1 MAGRLNVLI
10 VATKPPWPPVD
21 GGRLVIL
28 NTVDA
33 LAAAGHRVTLVAP
46 VDPAADYAAA
56 LGALACRCRAE
67 LVPVRLPGVRAAA
80 LSSMVRGRPLTAE
93 RHRLRAVAE
102 RVRRLAAAEAF
113 DVVQAEQLQAVA
125 QASPAMA
132 SGVPLVYR
140 AHNIESVLWTYAA
153 LFARPFERILLRRE
167 ARRLAAFERATI
179 RRAAATVVLTE
190 LDAVPLRRSV
200 GPGPAIERVP
210 VPFAAEMA
218 PSGVPLPGHPA
229 LVTLASPTWPPSRE
243 TALQVARQW
252 WPAIRRRLPDA
263 VLHVFGGVD
272 GGPLDGVEWHPAP
285 ADSALAFATG
295 AVVAIPARHPTGI
308 PVKGLEAW
316 ARGLPLIGSA
326 QTAEALEAVAGRELI
341 VADDPEGFAASLQQL
356 ASDPALRARVVEGG
370 RARLRALHDPAE
382 VAEQLTALYRSLDRA
397 PRGSHP

>member
-1 MAGRLNVLI
+1 MAGRLNLLI

-21 GGRLVIL
+21 GGRLVVL

-46 VDPAADYAAA
+46 VDPAADQAAA
-56 LGALACRCRAE
+56 RDALAGRCRAE
-67 LVPVRLPGVRAAA
+67 LVPVRPPGVRAAA
-80 LSSMVRGRPLTAE
+80 ITSLLRGRPLTVE

-113 DVVQAEQLQAVA
+113 DVVQAEQLQAVF
-125 QASPAMA
+125 QAAPAVA
-132 SGVPLVYR
+132 SGAPLVYR

-153 LFARPFERILLRRE
+153 AFARPFERVLLRRE
-167 ARRLAAFERATI
+167 ARRLATFERATI

-190 LDAVPLRRSV
+190 LDAAPLRRSV
-200 GPGPAIERVP
+200 GPGPGIERVP
-210 VPFAAEMA
+210 VPFAAQMA
-218 PSGVPLPGHPA
+218 PSGVPLAGHPA
-229 LVTLASPTWPPSRE
+229 VVTLASPTWPPSRE
-243 TALQVARQW
+243 AALQVARQW
-252 WPAIRRRLPDA
+252 WPAIRRRLPAA

-272 GGPLDGVEWHPAP
+272 GGPLDGVAWHSAP

-341 VADDPEGFAASLQQL
+341 VADDPEAFAASLQQL
-356 ASDPALRARVVEGG
+356 TSDPALRARLVEGG
-370 RARLRALHDPAE
+370 RARLRSLHDPAD
-382 VAEQLTALYRSLDRA
+382 VAERLAALYRTL
-397 PRGSHP
+397 